1 MSDNRWL
8 LPEGIEDILPAR
20 ARRMEALR
28 RHILDLLDGWGYEL
42 VQPPL
47 IEFLDSLLTG
57 TAHGLDLYTFKLT
70 DQLSGR
76 LMGVRADITP
86 QVARIEA
93 SRLRREAPVRLCYVG
108 EVLKT
113 RAETSGGSRSP
124 LQIGAELF
132 GHAGPDSDAEV
143 VSLLLETLA
152 LARIEAPLLD
162 IGHVGI
168 YRGLAR
174 RAELGAEDERELF
187 DILQRKAVPDL
198 SEFLAGRD
206 LGASLHEA
214 LAALIDLHGEPDEVL
229 TAAREHLGGVGGED
243 VSRALGELE
252 ALTRRVR
259 ADYPQVSLHVDL
271 AELRGYRYHTGMVYA
286 AFVPGAGREVAR
298 GGRYDAVG
306 RAFGR
311 GRPATGFS
319 ADLGE
324 LVRLGAAA
332 QAPGDE
338 GAVLAPA
345 GEDAALDEAVREL
358 RRHGQRVVRALS
370 GIGCDATA
378 HGCTRRLVC
387 DNGQW
392 VVRPAGDE

>member
-1 MSDNRWL
+1 MNDNRWL
-8 LPEGIEDILPAR
+8 LPEGIEDILPSR
-20 ARRMEALR
+20 ARSMEALR
-28 RHILDLLDGWGYEL
+28 RRILDMLEMWGYEL

-76 LMGVRADITP
+76 LMGIRADITP
-86 QVARIEA
+86 QAARIEA
-93 SRLRREAPVRLCYVG
+93 SRLRRDAPVRLCYAG

-113 RAETSGGSRSP
+113 RAETGGGSRSP
-124 LQIGAELF
+124 MQIGAELF
-132 GHAGPDSDAEV
+132 GHAGLDSDVEV

-152 LARIEAPLLD
+152 LARIEGPLLD
-162 IGHVGI
+162 VGHVGI
-168 YRGLAR
+168 YRALAR
-174 RAELGAEDERELF
+174 RAELAADDERELF

-198 SEFLAGRD
+198 RAFLAARD
-206 LGASLHEA
+206 LGTSLHEA
-214 LAALIDLHGEPDEVL
+214 LAALVDLHGEPGEVIA
-229 TAAREHLGGVGGED
+229 TARQRLGVGGED
-243 VSRALGELE
+243 VERALDELE
-252 ALTRRVR
+252 ALTGRLRS
-259 ADYPQVSLHVDL
+259 DYPQVGQHVDL

-324 LVRLGAAA
+324 LVRLGTERGREA
-332 QAPGDE
+332 G
-338 GAVLAPA
+338 GAILAPA
-345 GEDAALDEAVREL
+345 VEDAALDAAVRAL
-358 RRHGQRVVRALS
+358 RLGGQRVVRALAGS
-370 GIGCDATA
+370 EAAPAALGCSR
-378 HGCTRRLVC
+378 CLVREE
-387 DNGQW
+387 DQW
-392 VVRPAGDE
+392 VVRPVADD